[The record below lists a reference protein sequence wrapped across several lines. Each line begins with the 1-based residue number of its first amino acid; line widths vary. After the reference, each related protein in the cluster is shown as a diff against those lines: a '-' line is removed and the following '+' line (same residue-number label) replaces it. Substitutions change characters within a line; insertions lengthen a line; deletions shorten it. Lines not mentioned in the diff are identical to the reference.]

1 MARGRWSRRF
11 PLLEWVPAYDVQRDL
26 KFDLIAGV
34 TVAMMIVPQEISLA
48 NVMNVPPQYG
58 LYTAAMTPALYTI
71 FGTSRVLSVAN
82 GAEVSLMVG
91 TYLQTIPTAAERIAV
106 GIFLSFLIGAIN
118 IVLGC
123 LQLGVIAD
131 FFSRPVMGGFL
142 SGGGVLIMIS
152 QLPTWFQLKLPT
164 SSYPLETLY
173 RVCTHLG
180 DANGISFGIG
190 LVSIIVLSLFK
201 YAKAHWVEAPKL
213 NELLES
219 PRAFQPLHESAAPL
233 ASHRTWG
240 FSLTDSDFASMEH
253 LPSAPMPS
261 DSGEEL
267 PLRAASSSS
276 SSSKACKVV
285 IFVLKTCLDLGPL
298 FICAFGVLAGYLIGE
313 SRVKVTGH
321 VPQGLPSPVL
331 PWYGYTEH
339 IITSVDFSDVALQAA
354 TIAVIVYSTSI
365 AMAKRLAVR
374 GNYDIDAN
382 QELLGLGFASA
393 IGAFFQVM
401 PPTGGMSR
409 TAVNVQS
416 ARTQLAS
423 FVTVVLVLFVLLF
436 LTNVLHFL
444 PKASLAAIIIVA
456 GYWLIET
463 HEATWLYTAKRDEF
477 YVWILSFV
485 LTIGLGILPGLFS
498 SIGCSLLAVMIKT
511 KRPNVCLLGETEDG
525 HIVDLSLH
533 NEVAARVPDDAIL
546 VRVEGSLYFGNAEF
560 VSQFL
565 LSQVVLHPGRRLV
578 VLDASYLYDVD
589 ATALQV
595 LATVAERLGTQ
606 GIRFSVAGARGV
618 VASSLETLLD
628 VSTLPLS
635 LALLQVRR

>member
-1 MARGRWSRRF
+1 MAPSRWSRRF
-11 PLLEWVPAYDVQRDL
+11 PLLEWVPAYDVKRDL

-118 IVLGC
+118 MVLGC

-152 QLPTWFQLKLPT
+152 QLPTWFQLTLPT

-180 DANGISFGIG
+180 DANAISFGIG

-201 YAKAHWVEAPKL
+201 YAKAHWVDAPKL

-219 PRAFQPLHESAAPL
+219 PRAFQPLHETSAPL

-253 LPSAPMPS
+253 VPSMPS
-261 DSGEEL
+261 DSREAL
-267 PLRAASSSS
+267 PLRTA
-276 SSSKACKVV
+276 SSSKAYKVV

-298 FICAFGVLAGYLIGE
+298 FICVFGILAGYLIGE
-313 SRVKVTGH
+313 TRVKVTGH

-331 PWYGYTEH
+331 PWYGYSEH
-339 IITSVDFSDVALQAA
+339 IITSVNFSDVFLQAA

-423 FVTVVLVLFVLLF
+423 FVTVALVLFVLLF
-436 LTNVLHFL
+436 LTNALHFL

-477 YVWILSFV
+477 VVWILSFV

-533 NEVAARVPDDAIL
+533 NELSARVPDDAIL

-565 LSQVVLHPGRRLV
+565 LSQVVLHPGRHFV

-589 ATALQV
+589 ATSLQV
-595 LATVAERLGTQ
+595 LATVAERLCAQ

-618 VASSLETLLD
+618 VASSLESLVD

-635 LALLQVRR
+635 LALLHVRR